1 MRRDAAL
8 KTLCIMENSRRAK
21 RTLNLIKATA
31 IDAAVR
37 SALLLHRFF
46 DALGESVR
54 AFLEALNP
62 AFILVG
68 KFDLRR
74 SGRRLLSS
82 LLLRR
87 DARQQKKHGRNTCQ
101 AHEHGFAPQLVH
113 PNCLRQTHV
122 VAQSIPLRCPL
133 MMP

>member
-74 SGRRLLSS
+74 SGRRLLSR
-82 LLLRR
+82 LLRWR
-87 DARQQKKHGRNTCQ
+87 DARQQ
-101 AHEHGFAPQLVH
+101 
-113 PNCLRQTHV
+113 
-122 VAQSIPLRCPL
+122 
-133 MMP
+133 